1 MKVEV
6 WTDII
11 CPFCYIGKRRL
22 EAGLEK
28 LGDSVAIEIVYR
40 SFELDPH
47 IQVNPSDDI
56 AGLAAAKQG
65 STREHM
71 KALQDDISRRAE
83 QDGLKFNYDKAKPTN
98 TFNAHRLLKY
108 AMQFGKA
115 DDLLER
121 LYRAYFTDS
130 LYLDDM
136 NTLVDLGVQ
145 SGLDA
150 EATAAM
156 LESDRF
162 RDEVL
167 ADEMTAKR
175 AGIRGVPYFVI
186 NGKYAIS
193 GAQPAEVFAEALQ
206 QAWKEE
212 NPIILF
218 ESPSSDPKSST
229 CEDGTC
235 QVLNTKNS

>member
-11 CPFCYIGKRRL
+11 CPFCYIGKRRF

-28 LGDSVAIEIVYR
+28 LAHPESVEIVYR

-47 IQVNPSDDI
+47 MQVNPSDDV

-98 TFNAHRLLKY
+98 TFNAHRLLQY

-130 LYLDDM
+130 LYLDDL
-136 NTLVDLGVQ
+136 NTLVDLAVQ

-150 EATAAM
+150 EDTTAM
-156 LESDRF
+156 LASDRF
-162 RDEVL
+162 RDVVM
-167 ADEMTAKR
+167 ADEWAAKR

-186 NGKYAIS
+186 NDKYAIS
-193 GAQPAEVFAEALQ
+193 GAQPAEVFAEALE

-212 NPIILF
+212 NPIIPF
-218 ESPSSDPKSST
+218 KSSSVDPKASL

-235 QVLNTKNS
+235 EVPNNGD